1 MSGGLRDPADDT
13 DERMRGSVVADAAG
27 LERGGA
33 AVILRYS
40 PSMPS
45 VRLILLLCSFAAF
58 ARAELA
64 LDVPVIELKPRPED
78 EEVET
83 LFKFR
88 NTGVRTVKILGLE
101 SACSCLSAELDKA
114 EYAPGES
121 GTGKASFKVSTF
133 VGRHEKSVLV
143 STDDKMQPEWRI
155 DFVLDVPAVVDIKPK
170 TLEWFIGDTPGPKSS
185 LVRFTGDEPMKI
197 VKVTSIRDNVSFDWK
212 ELKEGREYLVT
223 VTPKSTEGVTMSALK
238 IETSSSIAKYRNQ
251 LVFFSVSRRPE
262 PRPEPASPAVTR
274 K

>member
-1 MSGGLRDPADDT
+1 MSSSRP
-13 DERMRGSVVADAAG
+13 
-27 LERGGA
+27 
-33 AVILRYS
+33 
-40 PSMPS
+40 
-45 VRLILLLCSFAAF
+45 ILLLCVFASFV
-58 ARAELA
+58 RAELT

-88 NTGVRTVKILGLE
+88 NKGGKTVKILGLE

-114 EYAPGES
+114 EYAPGEV

-143 STDDKMQPEWRI
+143 STDDKMQPEWQI
-155 DFVLDVPAVVDIKPK
+155 HFILDVPAVVDIKPK
-170 TLEWFIGDTPGPKSS
+170 TLEWFIGDEARPKSS
-185 LVRFTGDEPMKI
+185 LIRFTGDEPMKV
-197 VKVTSIRDNVSFDWK
+197 VKVSSIRDNVIFDWK

-262 PRPEPASPAVTR
+262 PQPEPASSVVI
-274 K
+274 KK